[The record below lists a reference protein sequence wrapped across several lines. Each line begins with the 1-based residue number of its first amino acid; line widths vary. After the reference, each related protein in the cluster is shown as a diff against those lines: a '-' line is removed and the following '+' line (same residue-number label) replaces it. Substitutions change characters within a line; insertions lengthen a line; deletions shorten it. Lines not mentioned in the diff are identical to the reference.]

1 MKLFEQAFAKL
12 TMATLAIQV
21 CVVSLHAESLQ
32 AVARPAEVGF
42 DAGRLQ
48 RLTTVFQSYVDSGRL
63 PGAVVLISRN
73 GSIAY
78 LRAVGYQDREKQIA
92 MTPDSIFR
100 IASMTKPIITVAAMM
115 LVEEGKLDL
124 AAPVTQYLA
133 EFKDLQVGVEK
144 RDSSTGKTEL
154 VLEPQKRPMTVQ
166 DLMRHTSGLVY
177 GQFGDGLVHKAYR
190 AANMMDRNQSLG
202 EMTAKLSKLPL
213 GNQPG
218 EVWEYS
224 MATDVLGRIVEVIS
238 GMTLDTFV
246 EERITKP
253 LGMGST
259 GFYVRAPDIGRLAE
273 PQIESVSG
281 NRPPLPDVSK
291 KPNWLSG
298 GGGMVS
304 TVGDYL
310 RFAEMLLHGGARDST
325 RLLSPST
332 VSLMTSDALPPGI
345 GYSERARTV
354 MADLAP
360 TPIAGQ
366 GFGLGFAV
374 RNAVGQNPLPGSP
387 GTYYWTGAFGTTFW
401 IDPKE
406 KLIGIMMIQ
415 VPAIAGN
422 DYRRAMRYL
431 TYQALT
437 DKVE

>member
-1 MKLFEQAFAKL
+1 M
-12 TMATLAIQV
+12 
-21 CVVSLHAESLQ
+21 VSAHAELLQ
-32 AVARPAEVGF
+32 AIARPAEVGF
-42 DAGRLQ
+42 DTDRLQ
-48 RLTTVFQSYVDSGRL
+48 RLTTVFQGYVDSGRL
-63 PGAVVLISRN
+63 PGAVVLISRK
-73 GSIAY
+73 GKLAY
-78 LRAVGYQDREKQIA
+78 LQAVGYQDREKRIA
-92 MTPDSIFR
+92 MAPDSIFR
-100 IASMTKPIITVAAMM
+100 IASMTKPIVTVAAMM
-115 LVEEGKLDL
+115 LAEEGKLDI
-124 AAPVTQYLA
+124 AAPVAQYLS
-133 EFKDLQVGVEK
+133 EFKDVQVGVEK
-144 RDSSTGKTEL
+144 RDASTGKIEL

-166 DLMRHTSGLVY
+166 DLMRHTAGLVY
-177 GQFGDGLVHKAYR
+177 GQFGDGLIHKTYR
-190 AANMMDRNQSLG
+190 AANVADRNQSLE
-202 EMTAKLSKLPL
+202 EMVTSCPSCLLGISPARSGSTAWRQTS
-213 GNQPG
+213 
-218 EVWEYS
+218 S
-224 MATDVLGRIVEVIS
+224 DVLSRFS

-259 GFYVRAPDIGRLAE
+259 GFYVPAPDIERLAQ

-281 NRPPLPDVSK
+281 NRPPLPDVTK
-291 KPNWLSG
+291 KPKWLSG

-310 RFAEMLLHGGARDST
+310 RFAEMLLHGGARGST

-345 GYSERARTV
+345 GYSDRARTV

-360 TPIAGQ
+360 TPAAGQ

-406 KLIGIMMIQ
+406 KLVGIMMIQ